1 MSKNPIKVALIGN
14 PNVGKTSVFNQLTGT
29 RQKVGNYAGVTV
41 ERKVG
46 FFQLPSGNQVRVLD
60 LPGTYSLDA
69 TSPDEA
75 VTRDVCLGKIKDES
89 QQDAFLCVVD
99 ATNLKLHL
107 GLVLEMIELGRPILL
122 VLNMMDEAR
131 RRGMQINTQKL
142 SERLGVP
149 VVETVA
155 VRDSGIQ
162 NLMHALDQGKFAV
175 PQTELTGLTGSQ
187 HQRIQ
192 TILHDVVQFVDE
204 EDKQDAIVIELYAK
218 QFGWEARY
226 AGDDKTLGK
235 ANVRL
240 IEGINTLGV
249 DLADPAAQDDKVV
262 TELHLPVGKK
272 VIFKMRSQDVLHS
285 AYMPH
290 FRAQMNCVP
299 GMITQFS
306 FTPTV
311 TTADMRTDAAIVAKV
326 DKINKIRTKNSAKI
340 VAEGGTAL
348 DPYTFDY
355 LLLCNKICG
364 SSHYNMQMKIVVD
377 TPEEFKTWLSDK
389 PTLAQQW
396 KEANAPKPVETAVAP
411 AVDSTKVVAQVIK

>member
-1 MSKNPIKVALIGN
+1 MTSFLVFIILVL
-14 PNVGKTSVFNQLTGT
+14 VGIAVWQLTKIFDLTQIGGSSDNDEIAND
-29 RQKVGNYAGVTV
+29 KDNSVNGYLMFAF
-41 ERKVG
+41 VG
-46 FFQLPSGNQVRVLD
+46 FIYVF
-60 LPGTYSLDA
+60 TIYSLYAWGDLVLGTPA
-69 TSPDEA
+69 SEHGPDYDNLMFISLAIIFFVQTITQFLLHYFAFKYRGKEGQKALYFADNNKLEA
-75 VTRDVCLGKIKDES
+75 VWTIIPVIVL
-89 QQDAFLCVVD
+89 A
-99 ATNLKLHL
+99 
-107 GLVLEMIELGRPILL
+107 GLIMY
-122 VLNMMDEAR
+122 
-131 RRGMQINTQKL
+131 
-142 SERLGVP
+142 
-149 VVETVA
+149 
-155 VRDSGIQ
+155 
-162 NLMHALDQGKFAV
+162 
-175 PQTELTGLTGSQ
+175 GLFTWNN
-187 HQRIQ
+187 IM
-192 TILHDVVQFVDE
+192 FVDE

-311 TTADMRTDAAIVAKV
+311 TTADMRSDAAIIAKV
-326 DKINKIRTKNSAKI
+326 DKINKIRTENSKKI
-340 VAEGGTAL
+340 VADGGTAL

-364 SSHYNMQMKIVVD
+364 ASHYNMQMKIVVD
-377 TPEEFKTWLSDK
+377 TPEDFKAWLAEK

-396 KEANAPKPVETAVAP
+396 KDANAPAPVEVAAP
-411 AVDSTKVVAQVIK
+411 VVAVDSSKVVAQVIK

>member
-1 MSKNPIKVALIGN
+1 MTSFLVFTVLVLIGIAVWQLTKIYDLTQVGNVSDDSEIANDKDNNVNGYLMFAFVGFIYVFTIYSLYAWGEFVLGTPASEHGKDVDSLMAISMALIFF
-14 PNVGKTSVFNQLTGT
+14 VQTVTQFLLHYFAFKYRGKEG
-29 RQKVGNYAGVTV
+29 QKALYFADNNKLEAIWTIIPVIVLAG
-41 ERKVG
+41 
-46 FFQLPSGNQVRVLD
+46 LIM
-60 LPGTYSLDA
+60 Y
-69 TSPDEA
+69 
-75 VTRDVCLGKIKDES
+75 
-89 QQDAFLCVVD
+89 
-99 ATNLKLHL
+99 
-107 GLVLEMIELGRPILL
+107 GLYTWNNIMFI
-122 VLNMMDEAR
+122 
-131 RRGMQINTQKL
+131 
-142 SERLGVP
+142 
-149 VVETVA
+149 
-155 VRDSGIQ
+155 
-162 NLMHALDQGKFAV
+162 
-175 PQTELTGLTGSQ
+175 
-187 HQRIQ
+187 
-192 TILHDVVQFVDE
+192 DE

-272 VIFKMRSQDVLHS
+272 IIFKMRSQDVLHS

-306 FTPTV
+306 FTPSV
-311 TTADMRTDAAIVAKV
+311 TTADMRNDEAIVAKV
-326 DKINKIRTKNSAKI
+326 DKINKIRTKNSAKL

-364 SSHYNMQMKIVVD
+364 ASHYNMQMKIVVD
-377 TPEEFKTWLSDK
+377 TPEEYKAWLAEK

-396 KEANAPKPVETAVAP
+396 KEANAPKPAETPGAV
-411 AVDSTKVVAQVIK
+411 AVDSTKVIAQVIK